1 LFYKILVLKDEK
13 RCGYQIAPNLYPT
26 LTKKSHC
33 ILKFIIDICYTTKNN
48 TPIMRL
54 KHLLLIACAFI
65 AATTSAQNKKKATA
79 TPATSALAR
88 PKLVVGIV
96 IDQMRWD
103 YLYRYYERF
112 GQGGFKRL
120 LGEGFRCENTTI
132 NYLPSATAVGH
143 SSIFTGSV
151 PAIHGIAGNDWVD
164 QLTGK
169 YRYCV
174 GDSTVESV
182 GTTSEEGRMSPRNLL
197 SSTVTDEL
205 MLATNFRSKVVGVSL
220 KDRASILPAGHSPTG
235 AFWFDDATGHF
246 ITSTYYMQQL
256 PAWVNAFNDTNEP
269 EKLTANNWNTLY
281 PIPTYIQSSP
291 DNSPWEGKFAGET
304 NTAFPHNVAALY
316 KTRHTT
322 IRSTP
327 FGNTLT
333 LDFAKAAIDAYKLGN
348 NGTTDFLTINC
359 ASTDYV
365 GHMFGLNAI
374 ETEDTYLRL
383 DKDLAA
389 FFSNLDAK
397 VGKGNYLVF
406 LTADHGATHSVEFAK
421 AHNQP
426 AGYWKQAEY
435 KTKLNQ
441 MLEKK
446 FKKAN
451 LVISVVEYQVNF
463 NQPLIDAEKLDFAE
477 IKATTVDFLKR
488 DPAILFAA
496 DVEKMGN
503 TPIPEVIRT
512 KIINGYNYKRS
523 GPVIAI
529 PLAGFLQATATGT
542 SHGEWNPDDTHI
554 PLIFM
559 GWNIKPGASYSDLH
573 TTDIAPT
580 VAALLHIQT
589 PNGAIGQPIADL
601 LKN

>member
-1 LFYKILVLKDEK
+1 
-13 RCGYQIAPNLYPT
+13 
-26 LTKKSHC
+26 
-33 ILKFIIDICYTTKNN
+33 
-48 TPIMRL
+48 MRL
-54 KHLLLIACAFI
+54 RHLLLISCIFI
-65 AATTSAQNKKKATA
+65 AANISAQNKKKATA
-79 TPATSALAR
+79 TPVTETVPR

-103 YLYRYYERF
+103 YLYRYYERY

-120 LGEGFRCENTTI
+120 LNEGFRCENTTI

-169 YRYCV
+169 AAYCV
-174 GDSTVESV
+174 SDSTVNSV
-182 GTTSEEGRMSPRNLL
+182 GTASEEGKMSPRNLL
-197 SSTVTDEL
+197 ASTITDEL

-235 AFWFDDATGHF
+235 AFWFDDATGRF

-256 PAWVNAFNDTNEP
+256 PAWVNNFNNANEP
-269 EKLTANNWNTLY
+269 EKLTANDWNPLY
-281 PIPTYIQSSP
+281 PIPTYIQSSA
-291 DNSPWEGKFAGET
+291 DNSIWEGKFAGET
-304 NTAFPHNVAALY
+304 NTAFPHKIAELY
-316 KTRHTT
+316 KNRHVT

-426 AGYWKQAEY
+426 GGYWKQVDY
-435 KTKLNQ
+435 KNKLNQ

-446 FKKAN
+446 FKADN
-451 LVISVVEYQVNF
+451 LVLSVIEYAVNF
-463 NQPLIDAEKLDFAE
+463 NVPKIEGQKLDYQA
-477 IKATTVDFLKR
+477 IKAVTVDFMKR
-488 DPAILFAA
+488 DPNNLFAA
-496 DVEKMGN
+496 DMDKIN
-503 TPIPEVIRT
+503 DAAIPEIVRT
-512 KIINGYNYKRS
+512 KMINGYHYKRS
-523 GPVIAI
+523 GAVIVI
-529 PLAGFLQATATGT
+529 PNAGYLQAGPTGT
-542 SHGEWNPDDTHI
+542 GHGEWNPDDTHI

-589 PNGAIGQPIADL
+589 PNGAIGQPITDL

>member
-1 LFYKILVLKDEK
+1 
-13 RCGYQIAPNLYPT
+13 
-26 LTKKSHC
+26 
-33 ILKFIIDICYTTKNN
+33 
-48 TPIMRL
+48 MRL
-54 KHLLLIACAFI
+54 KHLLLISCSLLAVTA
-65 AATTSAQNKKKATA
+65 SAQTKKKATA
-79 TPATSALAR
+79 TPASSTLQR

-96 IDQMRWD
+96 VDQMRWD
-103 YLYRYYERF
+103 YLYRYYNRF
-112 GQGGFKRL
+112 SEGGFKRL

-169 YRYCV
+169 PKYCV
-174 GDSTVESV
+174 GDSSVNSV
-182 GTTSEEGRMSPRNLL
+182 GSTSEEGRMSPRNLL

-205 MLATNFRSKVVGVSL
+205 LLATNFKAKVIGVSL
-220 KDRASILPAGHSPTG
+220 KDRAAILPAGHSPTG
-235 AFWFDDATGHF
+235 AYWFDDANSNF

-256 PAWVNAFNDTNEP
+256 PAWVKEFNDKKEP
-269 EKLTANNWNTLY
+269 EKLMSTPWTTLY
-281 PIPTYIQSSP
+281 PIETYTQSTA
-291 DNSPWEGKFAGET
+291 DNTPWEGKFAGET
-304 NTAFPHNVAALY
+304 TTTFPHNLTQLY
-316 KTRHTT
+316 KNRPVTL
-322 IRSTP
+322 RSTP
-327 FGNTLT
+327 YGNTLT
-333 LDFAKAAIDAYKLGN
+333 LDFAKAAIDANKLGN

-374 ETEDTYLRL
+374 ETEDVYLRL

-406 LTADHGATHSVEFAK
+406 LTADHGATHSVEYSK

-426 AGYWKQAEY
+426 GGYWRQNDY
-435 KTKLNQ
+435 KTKVNQ
-441 MLEKK
+441 MLKEK
-446 FKKAN
+446 FKQDN
-451 LVISVVEYQVNF
+451 LVISAIEYQFNF
-463 NQPLIDAEKLDFAE
+463 NIPKIESEKLDYAA
-477 IKATTVDFLKR
+477 IKAATVDYLKR
-488 DPAILFAA
+488 DPATLFAA
-496 DVEKMGN
+496 DMDKIGDVSIPATIKTKM
-503 TPIPEVIRT
+503 V
-512 KIINGYNYKRS
+512 NGYNYKRS
-523 GPVIAI
+523 GAVMAI
-529 PLAGFLQATATGT
+529 PNAGYLQASATGT

-559 GWNIKPGASYSDLH
+559 GWNIKPGASYADLH

-589 PNGAIGQPIADL
+589 PNGAIGQPITDML
-601 LKN
+601 NK

>member
-1 LFYKILVLKDEK
+1 
-13 RCGYQIAPNLYPT
+13 
-26 LTKKSHC
+26 
-33 ILKFIIDICYTTKNN
+33 
-48 TPIMRL
+48 MRL
-54 KHLLLIACAFI
+54 KHLLLITCVLI
-65 AATTSAQNKKKATA
+65 AAGTSAQNKKKAIA
-79 TPATSALAR
+79 TPIAATIAR

-103 YLYRYYERF
+103 YLYRYYERY

-169 YRYCV
+169 AVYCV
-174 GDSTVESV
+174 SDSTVNSV

-197 SSTVTDEL
+197 ATTVTDEL
-205 MLATNFRSKVVGVSL
+205 MLATNFRSKVIGVSL

-235 AFWFDDATGHF
+235 AFWFDDVTGRF
-246 ITSTYYMQQL
+246 ITSTYYMPQL
-256 PAWVNAFNDTNEP
+256 PAWVNTFNDSNEP

-304 NTAFPHNVAALY
+304 NTAFPHNIAALY

-426 AGYWKQAEY
+426 GGYWKQADY

-441 MLEKK
+441 ILEKK
-446 FKKAN
+446 FKADN
-451 LVISVVEYQVNF
+451 LVLSVIEYEVNF
-463 NQPLIDAEKLDFAE
+463 NVPKIESQKLDYAA
-477 IKATTVDFLKR
+477 IKAATVDFMRR
-488 DPAILFAA
+488 DPNNLFAA
-496 DVEKMGN
+496 DMEKIN
-503 TPIPEVIRT
+503 DAAIPEVVRT
-512 KIINGYNYKRS
+512 KMINGYFYKRS
-523 GPVIAI
+523 GAVIVI
-529 PLAGFLQATATGT
+529 PNAGYLQAGATGT
-542 SHGEWNPDDTHI
+542 GHGEWNPDDTHI

-580 VAALLHIQT
+580 IAALLHIQT
-589 PNGAIGQPIADL
+589 PNGAIGQPITDL